1 MISIQGKSAE
11 AVADADGAWMTTL
24 PSLEASEQETLLA
37 KSGDM
42 ELALTDVAVGEVW
55 IAGGQSNMEF
65 PICYEKHWAQEKD
78 TRDRNLRFYDVPEVC
93 YDGQEKDFDYSK
105 MGVWRKADSEDDE
118 IFLRCGHSFCS
129 EIAADPES
137 SGGNCRL

>member
-1 MISIQGKSAE
+1 MLTFDRMFQSGMVLQRQKPVAVWGKADPGAKILISIQGKSAE

-65 PICYEKHWAQEKD
+65 PI
-78 TRDRNLRFYDVPEVC
+78 
-93 YDGQEKDFDYSK
+93 
-105 MGVWRKADSEDDE
+105 
-118 IFLRCGHSFCS
+118 
-129 EIAADPES
+129 
-137 SGGNCRL
+137 